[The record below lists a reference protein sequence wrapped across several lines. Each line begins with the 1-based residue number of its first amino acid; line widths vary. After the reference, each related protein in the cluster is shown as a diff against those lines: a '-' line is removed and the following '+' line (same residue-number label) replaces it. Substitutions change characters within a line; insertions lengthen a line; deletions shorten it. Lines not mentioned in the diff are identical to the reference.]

1 MAISLKKGTSI
12 NLKKGN
18 SISLKK
24 EDGLKVS
31 ALLFGIDWGSMKKKV
46 LFGMINTNQDVDLD
60 SSAAVFSTEGELLEL
75 VYYRNLRADKGAI
88 IHSGDDLTGDKNGG
102 DGQDNERLQIYLDNL
117 SPDANQVFVFLNS
130 YSGHDFAT
138 IPYANIRLED
148 LFTKEPMAH
157 YNLAAEA
164 PFAGKKSVLLG
175 RLKRSKQDSWLFEA
189 LGEPLEGQHIESTLK
204 EIKSR
209 YFNL

>member
-12 NLKKGN
+12 NLKKGT

-24 EDGLKVS
+24 EDGLKIS
-31 ALLFGIDWGSMKKKV
+31 ALLFGIDWGSIKKKA
-46 LFGMINTNQDVDLD
+46 LFGLMNTNQDVDLD
-60 SSAAVFSTEGELLEL
+60 SSAAVFNAEGKMLEL
-75 VYYRNLRADKGAI
+75 VYYRNLRAENGAI
-88 IHSGDDLTGDKNGG
+88 IHSGDDLTGDKDGG
-102 DGQDNERLQIYLDNL
+102 DGQDNERLQIRLDL
-117 SPDANQVFVFLNS
+117 LPPAASQVFVFLNS

-138 IPYANIRLED
+138 IPYAHIRLED
-148 LFTKEPMAH
+148 LFTQEPMAH

-175 RLKRSKQDSWLFEA
+175 RLKRQNQDNWLFEA
-189 LGEPLEGQHIESTLK
+189 LGEPLDGQHIESTLK

-209 YFNL
+209 FF